1 MKRKLADLAIGGLA
15 VALAALLGLLVG
27 VPH

>member
-1 MKRKLADLAIGGLA
+1 MKRKLSDLALGILA

-27 VPH
+27 RPH